1 MTSKHFVLFHRQL
14 TRNKTFELQL
24 SYFSLKDSRSL
35 FEARLKWTVRTHHAG
50 PEFRLEILGL
60 YFGFGIHD
68 HRHWDYDADDWEKPV
83 AEKDAA

>member
-1 MTSKHFVLFHRQL
+1 MTSKHFVLFDRQL

-24 SYFSLKDSRSL
+24 SYFSLSSSL

-60 YFGFGIHD
+60 YFGFGICD
-68 HRHWDYDADDWEKPV
+68 HRHWDYDANDWAKPV